1 MALGGRAAVRRA
13 VGLFPSIEP
22 SLNSAFESRFTED
35 AAVAALCPEINC
47 LRERFPDDLLAE
59 AAQRALAIGVGAER
73 VLIAAGAIDE
83 EDYLRTLADALDL
96 TSDSLDGVGAVD
108 QGGDRG

>member
-1 MALGGRAAVRRA
+1 MALGVRERAAVCRT
-13 VGLFPSIEP
+13 VGVFPSIAS
-22 SLNSAFESRFTED
+22 SLNSAFENSLTED
-35 AAVAALCPEINC
+35 AAVAALCPEIDC

-83 EDYLRTLADALDL
+83 EEYLRMLADALD
-96 TSDSLDGVGAVD
+96 
-108 QGGDRG
+108 